1 MIEEPTLEQLRTG
14 DSEAYTKIYEAYRD
28 SFLGYARKYEL
39 SEEDVLEIYQDSVV
53 KLYENV
59 MSRKLNKLT
68 SSLKTYLFSIGKF
81 KIYEQLRYRK
91 KRVSREESDFKTET
105 FEQSYFGEHQL
116 TERQIALRKHFET
129 LGVRCK
135 TLLNCFYLK
144 GMSLEEIKQAEQY
157 ENVNTVKAAKSRCMK
172 QLKEKMIP

>member
-105 FEQSYFGEHQL
+105 FEQS
-116 TERQIALRKHFET
+116 
-129 LGVRCK
+129 
-135 TLLNCFYLK
+135 
-144 GMSLEEIKQAEQY
+144 
-157 ENVNTVKAAKSRCMK
+157 
-172 QLKEKMIP
+172 

>member
-68 SSLKTYLFSIGKF
+68 SSLKTYLFTHFIAELSA
-81 KIYEQLRYRK
+81 
-91 KRVSREESDFKTET
+91 RVSYLMLPLRTGLIPFAT
-105 FEQSYFGEHQL
+105 F
-116 TERQIALRKHFET
+116 
-129 LGVRCK
+129 
-135 TLLNCFYLK
+135 
-144 GMSLEEIKQAEQY
+144 
-157 ENVNTVKAAKSRCMK
+157 VN
-172 QLKEKMIP
+172 